1 MLSDLGEIPGC
12 LVEHLYLVL
21 CEGVDGEVGV
31 DEHGHP
37 HNHHQVHVQN
47 NLEKKYTFSINTTC
61 QRKKYKFFLSAVF
74 PFSISHVLIVFTFL
88 NSDDIHI

>member
-1 MLSDLGEIPGC
+1 MALRLFLSCELNSLIVLSDLGEIPGG

-47 NLEKKYTFSINTTC
+47 NLEKNTLF
-61 QRKKYKFFLSAVF
+61 Q
-74 PFSISHVLIVFTFL
+74 
-88 NSDDIHI
+88 

>member
-1 MLSDLGEIPGC
+1 MIVWAMALRLFLSCELNSLIVLSDLGEIPGC

-37 HNHHQVHVQN
+37 HNHHQVHVQY
-47 NLEKKYTFSINTTC
+47 NLEEI
-61 QRKKYKFFLSAVF
+61 R
-74 PFSISHVLIVFTFL
+74 FL
-88 NSDDIHI
+88 NTSNM